1 MVDETLQAA
10 FEIKT
15 ACDEISRKLL
25 RWHWEQKPGA
35 HSLDALLKHL
45 AQRQKESPDYYD
57 RMPDL
62 SGKTSWQQLDTTLCM
77 RVLLDPEKDAAKPL
91 DLLGNTPHPSAAR
104 RACNAVRT
112 ARNEAAHAADRTDGT
127 QAAILFN
134 EAIESLEEGYA
145 GTAFKTSELEQY
157 YRMAEDFLSRCGA
170 KSRWPRPGQRKKSP
184 VPARETG
191 MAQSPAARAAAA
203 EVPAAEM
210 PAAQTAGGV
219 RAGAMAPAAA
229 VAAAKSSA
237 GCTTAAKWPWC
248 WWRRWCWACWSGLS
262 VWACLQNNAGKTK
275 NREDFS
281 GWRSAPGS
289 FYVPGPYNGTRTQ
302 KGGRIT
308 ERIGILPL
316 FGGLALFLF
325 GMDRMSEALQQAAG
339 ERLRRALAALTCTP
353 LTGAL
358 AGMVVTAVVQSS
370 SATTVMVIG
379 FVSAGLLELPQAVAV
394 IFGANIGTTVTAQLL
409 AFRVEEMLGLVLFG
423 GFFLC
428 AVARTKRG
436 RQMGTAVFSFGL
448 LFAGMEQIQ
457 SVVEPL
463 ALRPEF
469 EAWMAQVR
477 EKPLWGLLLGLAGAV
492 PVLLGDNVGTTITA
506 ILAAAGGTRD
516 AKRAAAAHCCFNLSG
531 SLVGLLALPW
541 FVRLVELLP
550 PEGEELE
557 IIARQIANAHTL
569 FNALCTLIWLP
580 LTPLM
585 VRLVTTLVPEK
596 RTE

>member
-1 MVDETLQAA
+1 
-10 FEIKT
+10 
-15 ACDEISRKLL
+15 
-25 RWHWEQKPGA
+25 
-35 HSLDALLKHL
+35 
-45 AQRQKESPDYYD
+45 
-57 RMPDL
+57 
-62 SGKTSWQQLDTTLCM
+62 
-77 RVLLDPEKDAAKPL
+77 
-91 DLLGNTPHPSAAR
+91 
-104 RACNAVRT
+104 
-112 ARNEAAHAADRTDGT
+112 
-127 QAAILFN
+127 
-134 EAIESLEEGYA
+134 
-145 GTAFKTSELEQY
+145 
-157 YRMAEDFLSRCGA
+157 
-170 KSRWPRPGQRKKSP
+170 
-184 VPARETG
+184 
-191 MAQSPAARAAAA
+191 
-203 EVPAAEM
+203 
-210 PAAQTAGGV
+210 
-219 RAGAMAPAAA
+219 
-229 VAAAKSSA
+229 
-237 GCTTAAKWPWC
+237 
-248 WWRRWCWACWSGLS
+248 
-262 VWACLQNNAGKTK
+262 
-275 NREDFS
+275 
-281 GWRSAPGS
+281 
-289 FYVPGPYNGTRTQ
+289 
-302 KGGRIT
+302 
-308 ERIGILPL
+308 
-316 FGGLALFLF
+316 
-325 GMDRMSEALQQAAG
+325 MSEALQQAAG
-339 ERLRRALAALTCTP
+339 ERLRRALAALTRTP

-358 AGMVVTAVVQSS
+358 AGMVVTAVMQSS

-477 EKPLWGLLLGLAGAV
+477 EKPLWGLLLGLGMTLVVQSSSATIGVLQGVARQAGPDGVHSLLGLAGAV

-516 AKRAAAAHCCFNLSG
+516 AKRAAAAIAALTSRGHWSACWPCRGSCGWWSCCRRREKSWKLSRG
-531 SLVGLLALPW
+531 
-541 FVRLVELLP
+541 
-550 PEGEELE
+550 
-557 IIARQIANAHTL
+557 QIANAHTL